1 MWHSGK
7 ESTCQ
12 CRRGKRLRFNSWV
25 GKIRWRRA
33 WLPTPVFLSGEPH
46 GQRSLVG
53 YSLWGHKELNTTEC
67 LSTRVH
73 ARAHT
78 HTHTH
83 CLKGI
88 AFWRK
93 FPTISSCLGK
103 ETTSLFS
110 NCKTL
115 LNPFTT
121 WFRGKL
127 LTQWSVYFRRY
138 LSTSFPAYYSRSPR
152 EEVKAWEFCWQRS
165 FDLNDYTGVWFC
177 NQIRN
182 TTRYLPFCPGNSLLS
197 LSIMLWSAYVDS
209 IMKFQHSGQIW
220 MTFQWTYSTLTV
232 NWPLREAIHL
242 KTILFFQIT
251 EKLLH
256 HMQNCTLIRNS
267 YCHGG

>member
-1 MWHSGK
+1 MD
-7 ESTCQ
+7 
-12 CRRGKRLRFNSWV
+12 RGAWWATVYGVTKSWTQLS
-25 GKIRWRRA
+25 A
-33 WLPTPVFLSGEPH
+33 WA
-46 GQRSLVG
+46 
-53 YSLWGHKELNTTEC
+53 
-67 LSTRVH
+67 H
-73 ARAHT
+73 ACTRAHT

-220 MTFQWTYSTLTV
+220 MIFQWTYSTLTV